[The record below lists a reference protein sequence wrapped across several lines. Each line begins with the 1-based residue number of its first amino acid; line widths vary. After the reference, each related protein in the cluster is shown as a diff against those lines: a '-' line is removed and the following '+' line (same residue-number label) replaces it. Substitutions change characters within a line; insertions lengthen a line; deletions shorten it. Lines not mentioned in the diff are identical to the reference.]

1 MNTTLDAEREELI
14 ERLFENYDF
23 EPDVV
28 LEANGWQHNE
38 PDVYCRTIFFDNGDK
53 PSRWAIFSV
62 TFKPKSAE
70 VAHLGT

>member
-1 MNTTLDAEREELI
+1 MNTTDAERREII

-38 PDVYCRTIFFDNGDK
+38 PDVYHRVIFFENGDQA
-53 PSRWAIFSV
+53 SRFAIFSV
-62 TFKPKSAE
+62 TFKPKSVE
-70 VAHLGT
+70 VLDCGI